1 MLLAHQPNHCPPISL
16 SLLNSF
22 RRILTGVSPSEYKLS
37 VSLTRGEIARYNFHH
52 IRWLLFVDAI
62 GLGVLL
68 AGVCFSLV
76 YSPPGARGTLEFFI
90 FWGVLLL
97 AVGLS
102 QPFIL
107 FLQIF
112 VFKTPAVLTQMEL
125 RTYTF
130 DDDGIHIDVGARA
143 ATTFWSNVTAVKDIG
158 RLLLIYTSPKLAYVI
173 PKRYFSSIEERN
185 QFVRLLLGRIEGAG

>member
-1 MLLAHQPNHCPPISL
+1 MLTTPFSSFFP
-16 SLLNSF
+16 SLLPSF
-22 RRILTGVSPSEYKLS
+22 RHIFAIVSPSVYRLC

-52 IRWLLFVDAI
+52 IRWLLFIDAI

-76 YSPPGARGTLEFFI
+76 YSEPGSRGTLEIFI

-130 DDDGIHIDVGARA
+130 DDDGIHIDVGART
-143 ATTFWSNVTAVKDIG
+143 ATTFWPKVTAVKDIG

-173 PKRYFSSIEERN
+173 PKRYFSSSDDRQ
-185 QFVRLLLGRIEGAG
+185 QFVRQLLGLIKRAG

>member
-1 MLLAHQPNHCPPISL
+1 
-16 SLLNSF
+16 
-22 RRILTGVSPSEYKLS
+22 VSPSEYRLS
-37 VSLTRGEIARYNFHH
+37 VSLTRGEIARYNFRH
-52 IRWLLFVDAI
+52 IRWLLFVDAV

-68 AGVCFSLV
+68 AGVFFSLA
-76 YSPPGARGTLEFFI
+76 YSEPGSRGTLEIFI

-112 VFKTPAVLTQMEL
+112 VFKTPAVLTQMEP
-125 RTYTF
+125 RVYTF
-130 DDDGIHIDVGARA
+130 DDDGIHIAVGPRT
-143 ATTFWSNVTAVKDIG
+143 ATTFWPKVSAVKDIG

-173 PKRYFSSIEERN
+173 PKRYFASIEERQ
-185 QFVRLLLGRIEGAG
+185 QFVQLLLGRIKAVG